1 MLVYQRVPLDTPLIS
16 LKDEKS
22 VYPGAPGAPGA
33 PAEVAS
39 AAHGQNRLR
48 NWHEEIREKYASQ

>member
-48 NWHEEIREKYASQ
+48 N

>member
-22 VYPGAPGAPGA
+22 VYPGAPGAP
-33 PAEVAS
+33 AEVAS

-48 NWHEEIREKYASQ
+48 NWHEEIHEKYASQ

>member
-22 VYPGAPGAPGA
+22 VYPGAPGAP
-33 PAEVAS
+33 AEVAS

-48 NWHEEIREKYASQ
+48 NWHEEIHEKYGSQ